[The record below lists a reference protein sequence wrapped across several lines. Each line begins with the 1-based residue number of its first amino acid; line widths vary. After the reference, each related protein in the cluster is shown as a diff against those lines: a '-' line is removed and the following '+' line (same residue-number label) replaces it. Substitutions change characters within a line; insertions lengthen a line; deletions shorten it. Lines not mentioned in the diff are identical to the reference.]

1 MKRIALHQRWPSSSR
16 NSPRSSSGPDMFDR
30 LTLRLRV
37 IVLALSAIVGI
48 LVTGTL
54 QYVSDAALSHAS
66 GQYEKIDKAYE
77 TLSVFQR
84 ELLRLR
90 VAEQRMRAERK
101 ASILPA
107 LETARAAAADRAGP
121 AFIHAENNEIADG
134 TAALFD
140 DYLAAITQYVAILD
154 TLGYRDRQSVVVT
167 EAGKDGIDSPTGF
180 TVDLSNAATK
190 ISTRLA
196 EELEFDDQA
205 AVFRVDAAFNRI
217 RRDILKLIAD
227 ADQDYVALIEAKFS
241 EVNELLQDG
250 DLDSGFSDEVTA
262 LMTEMHAP
270 LEQLSNAE
278 LALADI
284 DRTVNA
290 RYETLDS
297 GLTEALATITQ
308 RTDAIR
314 TTLNDKRSFLSTL
327 MMTVAGVT
335 LAVLVL
341 AGALIVRSVTRS
353 LSTIIAVTGRLAR
366 GETDCDIPYA
376 DARTELGDLA
386 RALAVFR
393 DNAVERTRLEDRAEV
408 NRAARTRRQETVE
421 QIIGEFNQDIVALLA
436 AGNEAID
443 GARTSAAELRDA
455 AQRNDAQA
463 SSADEASV
471 RASANVQTVA
481 AATEQLNASITEISA
496 QVSRTSDQISQVSET
511 ARSTNADVDQ
521 LAAAVGKIDEIIALI
536 QAIAEQTNMLAL
548 NATIEAARAGE
559 HGRGFSVV
567 ASEVKSLA
575 NQTASAT
582 DEISSQIKAIQS
594 SSQATVSAIS
604 GIVTII
610 GDVQENA
617 ASIAAAIEQQNAA
630 TGEISRNIAE
640 AADGTRMVAA
650 NVSDLRSSTA
660 MATQSAERI
669 RETSENVGSINERIR
684 ARIDGFLEKVAAA

>member
-1 MKRIALHQRWPSSSR
+1 
-16 NSPRSSSGPDMFDR
+16 MFDR